1 MQKFLLHKSFLNK
14 LNAGKSRIL
23 LDLMKTGSEKSAENS
38 FDILINRIQ
47 SILNAL
53 SSSGDSIS
61 LKLLPLPDRL
71 SEIIEL
77 LSQFVHDIEVQ
88 TSLTQDTAS
97 TAEELDA
104 AINSVVENAGNLK
117 ENAQQSLK
125 KTKSVV
131 QTVENVNQI
140 VDQTV
145 EKSDSLRER
154 NEKFKIEFSS
164 LKQNI
169 ERVREQTEQVTE
181 IADRTNLLALN
192 ASIEAARAGETGRG
206 FAVVANGVSQLAEQS
221 KDVVK
226 HISEAIDTMSEQFEV
241 WLGDANSRINA
252 MNDILD
258 SLKMIQSE
266 IKKNSEM
273 ALSMQK
279 DLGNITDAGSE
290 MQASTEEVR
299 AATQNV
305 TSAAVGINERATSM
319 TDATHLIHAAVEK
332 INDSVVNAVSNVTNQ
347 NSIWLLSFIRQR
359 RKDHIRWV
367 EQVDRAIEE
376 KDPGKLPQLD
386 HTKCN
391 MGMWMRHASINNPD
405 MLKIHKQ
412 LDEPHEC
419 LHNSAKSI
427 RSLIQND
434 ASIDEIKKNRSVLES
449 HYQNISRIFDQYEQ
463 FLENELEADLKS

>member
-1 MQKFLLHKSFLNK
+1 MQKFLLHKSFLNE

-23 LDLMKTGSEKSAENS
+23 LDLLKTGSQKSAANS

-53 SSSGDSIS
+53 GSSGDSIS

-140 VDQTV
+140 VNQTV

-192 ASIEAARAGETGRG
+192 ASIEAARAGEAGRG

-226 HISEAIDTMSEQFEV
+226 HISEAIDT
-241 WLGDANSRINA
+241 I
-252 MNDILD
+252 
-258 SLKMIQSE
+258 
-266 IKKNSEM
+266 
-273 ALSMQK
+273 
-279 DLGNITDAGSE
+279 
-290 MQASTEEVR
+290 
-299 AATQNV
+299 
-305 TSAAVGINERATSM
+305 
-319 TDATHLIHAAVEK
+319 
-332 INDSVVNAVSNVTNQ
+332 
-347 NSIWLLSFIRQR
+347 
-359 RKDHIRWV
+359 
-367 EQVDRAIEE
+367 
-376 KDPGKLPQLD
+376 
-386 HTKCN
+386 
-391 MGMWMRHASINNPD
+391 
-405 MLKIHKQ
+405 
-412 LDEPHEC
+412 
-419 LHNSAKSI
+419 
-427 RSLIQND
+427 
-434 ASIDEIKKNRSVLES
+434 S
-449 HYQNISRIFDQYEQ
+449 HSKRCFYR
-463 FLENELEADLKS
+463 